1 MKIHTFRLKEG
12 VELKEHLKKFAQEKN
27 LSASVVLS
35 ATAGAKE
42 VELRMPGATPN
53 KKNIKTFKGGFEV
66 VSIQGT
72 LSKEGCH
79 IHIAISNKQAHV
91 FGGHLEKMIVRI
103 TAEVTI
109 LEIPNRRFLRKLDE
123 ETGFKELSIK

>member
-1 MKIHTFRLKEG
+1 MKIHTFRLKDG

-27 LSASVVLS
+27 IDAAVVLS
-35 ATAGAKE
+35 AVAGAKRA
-42 VELRMPGATPN
+42 ELRMPGATTN
-53 KKNIKTFKGGFEV
+53 RKNIKTFKGDLEV

-72 LSKEGCH
+72 LSKEGYH
-79 IHIAISNKQAHV
+79 IHIALSNKKSLV
-91 FGGHLEKMIVRI
+91 FGSPLEKMVVRI

-109 LEIPNRRFLRKLDE
+109 LEIPNRKFLRELDE